1 LRIAEGGD
9 LRLKSEVDVTMVRD
23 ERSIAQ
29 LFGDSISEL
38 TKLVRNEVDLARAEI
53 VQKISLG
60 SAAAKLIVAGAIFL
74 TPGIVLVLLAV
85 AAELMA
91 LGLSQPLAYLAS
103 GVGALIIAG
112 TLVWIGM
119 SRLSASALKPSATL
133 EQIRQ
138 DKAMA
143 TELMR

>member
-1 LRIAEGGD
+1 MI
-9 LRLKSEVDVTMVRD
+9 RD

-38 TKLVRNEVDLARAEI
+38 AKLVQNEIDLARAEV
-53 VQKISLG
+53 VQKVSMG
-60 SAAAKLIVAGAIFL
+60 TAAAKLIVGGAMLLI
-74 TPGIVLVLLAV
+74 PGIVLVLLAV
-85 AAELMA
+85 AAELTA
-91 LGLSQPLAYLAS
+91 LGMSQPLAYLCS

-112 TLVWIGM
+112 ALVWAGM
-119 SRLSASALKPSATL
+119 SRLSASALKPSTTL
-133 EQIRQ
+133 GQIRQ

>member
-1 LRIAEGGD
+1 MTPI
-9 LRLKSEVDVTMVRD
+9 RD

-38 TKLVRNEVDLARAEI
+38 TKLVQNEVDLARAEI
-53 VQKISLG
+53 VQKLSLG
-60 SAAAKLIVAGAIFL
+60 TAAVKLIGVGAIFL
-74 TPGIVLVLLAV
+74 TPGIVLVLLAI
-85 AAELMA
+85 AAELTV
-91 LGLSQPLAYLAS
+91 LGLSQPLAYLLS

-112 TLVWIGM
+112 ILVGVGM
-119 SRLSASALKPSATL
+119 SRLSASALKPTATL
-133 EQIRQ
+133 DQVRQ

>member
-1 LRIAEGGD
+1 VICA
-9 LRLKSEVDVTMVRD
+9 LKSEVDVTVIRD

-53 VQKISLG
+53 IQKINLG
-60 SAAAKLIVAGAIFL
+60 SAAAKLIATGAIFL

>member
-1 LRIAEGGD
+1 
-9 LRLKSEVDVTMVRD
+9 VTPIRD

-38 TKLVRNEVDLARAEI
+38 TKLVQNEIDLARAEI
-53 VQKISLG
+53 IQKMSMG
-60 SAAAKLIVAGAIFL
+60 TGAAKLIAAGAIFL
-74 TPGIVLVLLAV
+74 TSGIVLILLAV
-85 AAELMA
+85 AAELTA
-91 LGLSQPLAYLAS
+91 LGLSQPLAYLCS

-112 TLVWIGM
+112 ILVSIGM
-119 SRLSASALKPSATL
+119 SRLSGSALKPTATL
-133 EQIRQ
+133 DQIRQ

>member
-1 LRIAEGGD
+1 
-9 LRLKSEVDVTMVRD
+9 VTMIRD

-38 TKLVRNEVDLARAEI
+38 AKLVQNEVDLARAEI
-53 VQKISLG
+53 VQKLSLG
-60 SAAAKLIVAGAIFL
+60 TAAAKLIVGGAIFL
-74 TPGIVLVLLAV
+74 TPGIVLVLLAI
-85 AAELMA
+85 AAELTA
-91 LGLSQPLAYLAS
+91 LGLSQPLAYLIS

-112 TLVWIGM
+112 ILISVGV
-119 SRLSASALKPSATL
+119 SRLSTSALKPSATL
-133 EQIRQ
+133 DQIRQ

>member
-1 LRIAEGGD
+1 MTTI
-9 LRLKSEVDVTMVRD
+9 RD

-38 TKLVRNEVDLARAEI
+38 TKLVQNEVDLARAEI
-53 VQKISLG
+53 VQKLSLG
-60 SAAAKLIVAGAIFL
+60 TAAAKLVGGGAIFL

-85 AAELMA
+85 AAELTT
-91 LGLSQPLAYLAS
+91 LGLSQPLAYLCS

-112 TLVWIGM
+112 ALVWGGM
-119 SRLSASALKPSATL
+119 SRLSSSALKPSATL
-133 EQIRQ
+133 DQIRQ

>member
-1 LRIAEGGD
+1 VATI
-9 LRLKSEVDVTMVRD
+9 RD

-29 LFGDSISEL
+29 LVGDSISEF
-38 TKLVRNEVDLARAEI
+38 TKLVQNEIDLARAEI
-53 VQKISLG
+53 IQKVSMG
-60 SAAAKLIVAGAIFL
+60 TAAAKFVVAGAIFL

-85 AAELMA
+85 ASELTA
-91 LGLSQPLAYLAS
+91 LGLAQPLAYLCT
-103 GVGALIIAG
+103 GLGALIIAAA
-112 TLVWIGM
+112 LMWAGM
-119 SRLSASALKPSATL
+119 SRLSASALKPTATL

>member
-1 LRIAEGGD
+1 
-9 LRLKSEVDVTMVRD
+9 VTPIRD

-38 TKLVRNEVDLARAEI
+38 TKLVQNEVDLARAEI
-53 VQKISLG
+53 VQKLSLG
-60 SAAAKLIVAGAIFL
+60 TAAAKLIVGGAIFL
-74 TPGIVLVLLAV
+74 TPGIVLILLAV
-85 AAELMA
+85 AAELMT

-112 TLVWIGM
+112 ILVSIGM
-119 SRLSASALKPSATL
+119 SRLSASALKPTATL
-133 EQIRQ
+133 DQIRQ

>member
-1 LRIAEGGD
+1 
-9 LRLKSEVDVTMVRD
+9 VTMIRD

-38 TKLVRNEVDLARAEI
+38 AKLVQNEVDLARAEI
-53 VQKISLG
+53 VQKLSLG
-60 SAAAKLIVAGAIFL
+60 TAAAKLIVGGAIFL
-74 TPGIVLVLLAV
+74 TPGIVLVLLAI
-85 AAELMA
+85 AAELTA
-91 LGLSQPLAYLAS
+91 LGLSQPLAYLIS

-112 TLVWIGM
+112 ILVSVGV
-119 SRLSASALKPSATL
+119 SRLSTSALKPSATL
-133 EQIRQ
+133 DQIRQ

>member
-1 LRIAEGGD
+1 MTTI
-9 LRLKSEVDVTMVRD
+9 RD

-38 TKLVRNEVDLARAEI
+38 TKLVQNEVDLARAEI
-53 VQKISLG
+53 VQKLSLG
-60 SAAAKLIVAGAIFL
+60 TAAAKLVGGGAIFL

-85 AAELMA
+85 AAELTT
-91 LGLSQPLAYLAS
+91 LGLSQPLAYLCS

-112 TLVWIGM
+112 ALVWVGM
-119 SRLSASALKPSATL
+119 SRLSSSALKPWATL
-133 EQIRQ
+133 DQIRQ

>member
-1 LRIAEGGD
+1 MTPI
-9 LRLKSEVDVTMVRD
+9 RD

-38 TKLVRNEVDLARAEI
+38 TKLVQNEVDLARAEI
-53 VQKISLG
+53 VQKLSLG
-60 SAAAKLIVAGAIFL
+60 TAAAKLIAVGAIFL
-74 TPGIVLVLLAV
+74 TPGIVLVLLAI
-85 AAELMA
+85 AAELTA
-91 LGLSQPLAYLAS
+91 LGLSQPLAYLVS

-112 TLVWIGM
+112 ILVSIGM
-119 SRLSASALKPSATL
+119 SRLSASALKPTATL
-133 EQIRQ
+133 DQIRQ

>member
-1 LRIAEGGD
+1 
-9 LRLKSEVDVTMVRD
+9 VTTIRD

-38 TKLVRNEVDLARAEI
+38 TKLVQNEVDLARAEI
-53 VQKISLG
+53 VQKLSLG
-60 SAAAKLIVAGAIFL
+60 TAAAKLIVGGAVFL

-85 AAELMA
+85 AAELTT
-91 LGLSQPLAYLAS
+91 LGLSQPLAYLCS

-112 TLVWIGM
+112 ALIWVGM
-119 SRLSASALKPSATL
+119 SRLSSSALKPTASL
-133 EQIRQ
+133 DQIRQ